1 MWAGPVVMSGE
12 PDLQEELRCKPP
24 SSSHLPL
31 KVSGRLPAS
40 ELLPSFLGSSFPRV
54 KALWLWRGPGQGR
67 GEAHCSVITR
77 VQNSWKQGL
86 GQGSARGG
94 GSERRS
100 LQALLGESGGEEG
113 APARSPFIHPIV
125 PSWGSPPAPW
135 PRWGRKT
142 PPNPEPA
149 AWVFRRSESHI
160 SRAVRE
166 RLGDEGTRVPY

>member
-1 MWAGPVVMSGE
+1 MWAGPVVRSGE
-12 PDLQEELRCKPP
+12 PDLQEELRCKPS

-40 ELLPSFLGSSFPRV
+40 ELLPSFLGSSLPWV
-54 KALWLWRGPGQGR
+54 KALWLWRHQGR
-67 GEAHCSVITR
+67 AAGRPILLLSHGCKIAGNRVWDRAVPGEGAV
-77 VQNSWKQGL
+77 
-86 GQGSARGG
+86 RGG
-94 GSERRS
+94 ASRPCSERSR
-100 LQALLGESGGEEG
+100 GEEG

-142 PPNPEPA
+142 PNPEPP

-166 RLGDEGTRVPY
+166 RLGDEGTHVPY